1 MVVQVGA
8 GAGGSVRSAAPPP
21 LRLHCR
27 GNWKRRGQGHCGP
40 VATGGFHLGSV
51 PGVIFFKSTAA
62 DST

>member
-1 MVVQVGA
+1 MLVVQSGRLLHLL
-8 GAGGSVRSAAPPP
+8 SVCTAEET
-21 LRLHCR
+21 
-27 GNWKRRGQGHCGP
+27 GKEGGQGHCGP